1 MLIVASLLLTKLKL
15 LTAKTVMAMMTAINM
30 PSGVMCSLAGWVLRR
45 FSIQYTAV
53 NSTPYTSTSS
63 STASGSR
70 PVRWGHRAQCSCHS
84 TLAAS
89 SAKIN
94 ARAQ

>member
-15 LTAKTVMAMMTAINM
+15 LTAKTVMAMMTAVSM
-30 PSGVMCSLAGWVLRR
+30 PKGEMCSLAGWVLRR

-53 NSTPYTSTSS
+53 NSTPYTRTSS

-70 PVRWGHRAQCSCHS
+70 PLRWGHRAQCSCHS